1 MPYNLRTFDGRPFT
15 VVNDGV
21 VDRQG
26 TSSLYFIG
34 KDVKDYGTIQNDNF
48 LWLLENFAGTV
59 EPINK
64 VQGQIWFD
72 KGTLRP
78 KVYDGFEWRTFA
90 LTSIGT
96 TPAANMNIGELWFD
110 TSREKLFAKGIE
122 NFVLIGPESVPG
134 YGKTKFESVKILDTV
149 YQGHACIVIYSDGN
163 IIGAV
168 SNDEFNVLDT
178 EDVFIAGIVRISR
191 GLNLV
196 SGVDI
201 IQDKKFAQQ
210 VEDEVITGKWTF
222 NSNDGVYIKSAQLKT
237 ANDNLEITGINSFT
251 VTTDS
256 IVPGKSTTLLGTAA
270 NKFAKVYVSEINAGS
285 SISEISLIGQFKVN
299 SSSRIFPGNDGL
311 ISLGQSN
318 ARWSSVFTSAL
329 NAGGSS
335 SNGNII
341 GTWALEGNSKIDAS
355 LGILQSKTLTAGSS
369 IDTGLIE
376 GTWQLSEN
384 STIDTGMGRLIATTI
399 SAGLSP
405 FGVIEGYWQLS
416 ENSTI
421 DTGMGKLI
429 ATTISAGP
437 SPNNGII
444 EGNWTLSAGSKLNA
458 TYADIAENYKS
469 DKDYDPG
476 TVVEFGG
483 TSEVTVCKTEAS
495 SKVAGVVTTNP
506 AQILNSDLSDSVAIA
521 LVGRVPC
528 RVVGEIKKG
537 DLLVAS
543 DVPGAAVANNNPK
556 PGTLIG
562 KAMEDYNSF
571 KVGKIEIMV
580 VRG

>member
-26 TSSLYFIG
+26 ASSLYFIG

-48 LWLLENFAGTV
+48 LWLLENFAGTI

-72 KGTLRP
+72 KGTLQP

-90 LTSIGT
+90 LTSVGAT
-96 TPAANMNIGELWFD
+96 TSANISLGELWFD
-110 TSREKLFAKGIE
+110 TSREQLFAKGSSD
-122 NFVLIGPESVPG
+122 FVLIGPEVVQG
-134 YGKTKFESVKILDTV
+134 FEKTKFESVKILDTGN
-149 YQGHACIVIYSDGN
+149 QGHACIVMYSDGT
-163 IIGAV
+163 ILGVV
-168 SNDEFNVLDT
+168 SNDEFDVKNT
-178 EDVFIAGIVRISR
+178 EAVYLAGIIRIGR
-191 GLNLV
+191 GFNFV
-196 SGVDI
+196 DGVEVKQEKI
-201 IQDKKFAQQ
+201 FAQQ
-210 VEDEVITGKWTF
+210 VEDELITGKWAF
-222 NSNDGVYIKSAQLKT
+222 SSDDGVYIKSAQLKT
-237 ANDNLEITGINSFT
+237 ANDNLEIAGINSLT
-251 VTTDS
+251 ITSDS
-256 IVPGKSTTLLGTAA
+256 IVPGKSTTLLGTAS

-285 SISEISLIGQFKVN
+285 SISEVSLIGQLKVN

-311 ISLGQSN
+311 ISLGQAN
-318 ARWSSVFTSAL
+318 ARWSSVFTSAINSGSTESQGTIIGQWRL
-329 NAGGSS
+329 EGGS
-335 SNGNII
+335 NLNF
-341 GTWALEGNSKIDAS
+341 A
-355 LGILQSKTLTAGSS
+355 AGAVVFA
-369 IDTGLIE
+369 
-376 GTWQLSEN
+376 N
-384 STIDTGMGRLIATTI
+384 
-399 SAGLSP
+399 
-405 FGVIEGYWQLS
+405 
-416 ENSTI
+416 
-421 DTGMGKLI
+421 
-429 ATTISAGP
+429 
-437 SPNNGII
+437 
-444 EGNWTLSAGSKLNA
+444 
-458 TYADIAENYKS
+458 YADIAEKYKS

-483 TSEVTVCKTEAS
+483 TAEVTVCKTESS

-537 DLLVAS
+537 DLLVTS
-543 DVPGAAVANNNPK
+543 DVPGAAVANNNPR